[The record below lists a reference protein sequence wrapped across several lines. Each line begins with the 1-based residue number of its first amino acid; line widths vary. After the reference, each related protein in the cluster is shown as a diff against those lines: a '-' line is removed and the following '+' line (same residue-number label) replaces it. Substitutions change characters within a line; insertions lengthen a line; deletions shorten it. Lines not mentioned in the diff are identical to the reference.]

1 MSDFVTEWVL
11 KLKDM
16 MTAPAKE
23 AQKSVEATGKALK
36 ETNAIGVQSEKQ
48 LQQTLS
54 NTQQYRKENIAQIKA
69 TEKTMKELERTI
81 KSTGSSW
88 NEIQDARL
96 ALKKAKADLEYYNQ
110 TLKETE
116 DDLEQINSRLD
127 EFTRRNERIGAV
139 TTTWNQFS
147 ELVGNVTQ
155 ALSFAGAY
163 KDMEANVQR
172 YTGLSGEALDVVS
185 GKVYKLSAQYGDNA
199 DDVGRAAN
207 AVSKNFGISFNDA
220 IGVMEKGYLKGANLN
235 GDMLDQFKEYSTV
248 LAPLGYTAE
257 EVMSKMALAGKSGIF
272 SDKALDALKEGGLS
286 LKEMDIAQ
294 QQALAGIGLLPS
306 DLKDKTVKEAIE
318 IVGAAMDSAGVT
330 VQQRQKTV
338 ADIFR
343 GAGEDAGGALVQALM
358 VNTPISDIPSVS
370 NAGTWIKGFM
380 ADVQSFVSQTV
391 GGLVV
396 NVTQFLPVLTG
407 VSSGIAIF
415 QSLAK
420 VTWIQTAATKAL
432 TIATRIFS
440 VALNMTPLGW
450 VITGIGLIVAGVIA
464 LRNKFEW
471 ARGAVEAGT
480 NSWKQWG
487 KVILDF
493 VLLPIKSVIAGLQG
507 IWKLLHGDWSGAMKS
522 FSSPFL
528 DMKNDIA
535 GAVKATSDGYAKGS
549 KEFRHEQ
556 YIKAR
561 DAQIAKNAAGKTS
574 ASTDPTLLSFSPT
587 VPMGGGGG
595 KSTKGGGSGA
605 GGGLSVSGSGGRAI
619 NMTLTVHNNFNGK
632 ISNDI
637 DVRTVAN
644 KVTEMMVDQLRDV
657 LVTQ

>member
-1 MSDFVTEWVL
+1 M
-11 KLKDM
+11 
-16 MTAPAKE
+16 
-23 AQKSVEATGKALK
+23 
-36 ETNAIGVQSEKQ
+36 
-48 LQQTLS
+48 
-54 NTQQYRKENIAQIKA
+54 
-69 TEKTMKELERTI
+69 
-81 KSTGSSW
+81 
-88 NEIQDARL
+88 
-96 ALKKAKADLEYYNQ
+96 
-110 TLKETE
+110 
-116 DDLEQINSRLD
+116 
-127 EFTRRNERIGAV
+127 
-139 TTTWNQFS
+139 
-147 ELVGNVTQ
+147 
-155 ALSFAGAY
+155 
-163 KDMEANVQR
+163 
-172 YTGLSGEALDVVS
+172 
-185 GKVYKLSAQYGDNA
+185 
-199 DDVGRAAN
+199 
-207 AVSKNFGISFNDA
+207 
-220 IGVMEKGYLKGANLN
+220 
-235 GDMLDQFKEYSTV
+235 
-248 LAPLGYTAE
+248 
-257 EVMSKMALAGKSGIF
+257 
-272 SDKALDALKEGGLS
+272 
-286 LKEMDIAQ
+286 
-294 QQALAGIGLLPS
+294 
-306 DLKDKTVKEAIE
+306 
-318 IVGAAMDSAGVT
+318 
-330 VQQRQKTV
+330 
-338 ADIFR
+338 
-343 GAGEDAGGALVQALM
+343 
-358 VNTPISDIPSVS
+358 S

-432 TIATRIFS
+432 TIATKIFS
-440 VALNMTPLGW
+440 VALDMTPLGW
-450 VITGIGLIVAGVIA
+450 VITGITLIVAGVVA

-471 ARGAVEAGT
+471 ARGAVEAGA

-561 DAQIAKNAAGKTS
+561 DAQIAKNAAEKTS

-587 VPMGGGGG
+587 APVGGGGG